1 MRLTDTNQYLDWIIL
16 TNYQLIL
23 NNYWL
28 RMTNTE
34 YAVV

>member
-16 TNYQLIL
+16 TNYRLIL
-23 NNYWL
+23 ANYWL

>member
-16 TNYQLIL
+16 TNYWLIL
-23 NNYWL
+23 TNYWL
-28 RMTNTE
+28 MMTKTE